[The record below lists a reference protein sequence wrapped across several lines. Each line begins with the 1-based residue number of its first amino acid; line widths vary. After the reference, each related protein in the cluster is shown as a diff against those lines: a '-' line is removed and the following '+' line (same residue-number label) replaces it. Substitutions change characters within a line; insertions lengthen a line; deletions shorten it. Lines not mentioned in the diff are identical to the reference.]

1 MLSSRNSAHSL
12 LVLSLLLWA
21 AAFHASSS
29 LAQQDDV
36 DDDFEK
42 AAVPGARTFN
52 STCAGCHGLDGRG
65 SDKGANIA
73 GSDKVR
79 HLSDAEVSAIISNGV
94 AGTGMPGFHNLRAQQ
109 IRALVSYVRTLQ
121 GKLEARTA
129 PGDATRGKEI
139 FFGKG
144 ECSTC
149 HTISGEGGFLG
160 PDLSAYGSA
169 MSAKAI
175 RDEIVR
181 PERNVPA
188 GYRLAVLTT
197 RGGDR
202 LEGVIRNEDNF
213 SVQLQT
219 KDGGYHFFEK
229 SELQSEQPLSQSLM
243 PTNYRQRLT
252 PDELNDLVSYLM
264 NSVPTRG
271 KQRNSHE
278 PEDPAQ

>member
-1 MLSSRNSAHSL
+1 
-12 LVLSLLLWA
+12 
-21 AAFHASSS
+21 
-29 LAQQDDV
+29 
-36 DDDFEK
+36 
-42 AAVPGARTFN
+42 
-52 STCAGCHGLDGRG
+52 
-65 SDKGANIA
+65 
-73 GSDKVR
+73 
-79 HLSDAEVSAIISNGV
+79 
-94 AGTGMPGFHNLRAQQ
+94 
-109 IRALVSYVRTLQ
+109 
-121 GKLEARTA
+121 
-129 PGDATRGKEI
+129 
-139 FFGKG
+139 
-144 ECSTC
+144 
-149 HTISGEGGFLG
+149 
-160 PDLSAYGSA
+160 
-169 MSAKAI
+169 
-175 RDEIVR
+175 
-181 PERNVPA
+181 
-188 GYRLAVLTT
+188 VLTT